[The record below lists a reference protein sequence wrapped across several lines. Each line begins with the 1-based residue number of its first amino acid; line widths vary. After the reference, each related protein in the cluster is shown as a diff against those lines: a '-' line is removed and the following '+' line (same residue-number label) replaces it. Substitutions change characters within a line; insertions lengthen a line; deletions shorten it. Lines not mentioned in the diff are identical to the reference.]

1 MLRKL
6 EGVNA
11 RYGADGPSSI
21 LVYHTRI
28 GLFWASDKDGERYMK
43 DFIGALVSFK
53 LPFCRLRLIGKALSY
68 SLSIPHHAIIPP

>member
-43 DFIGALVSFK
+43 DFISALVGALNS
-53 LPFCRLRLIGKALSY
+53 
-68 SLSIPHHAIIPP
+68 SLWTQFIPWQETRNVG